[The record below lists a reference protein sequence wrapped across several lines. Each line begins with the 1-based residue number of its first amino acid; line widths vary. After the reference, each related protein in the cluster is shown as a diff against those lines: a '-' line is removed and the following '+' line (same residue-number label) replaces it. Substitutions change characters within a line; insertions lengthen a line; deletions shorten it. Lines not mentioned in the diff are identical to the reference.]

1 MMIQLDKNFVEERK
15 KKEKDK
21 YYRYQIESFKDYQEY
36 IKKKDVSFI
45 LLSHL
50 NLIKRG
56 IKLKIEKIYP

>member
-1 MMIQLDKNFVEERK
+1 MIQLDKSFVQERK

-21 YYRYQIESFKDYQEY
+21 YYIYQIESFKDYQEY

-50 NLIKRG
+50 NSIKRG

>member
-1 MMIQLDKNFVEERK
+1 MIQLDKNFVEERK